1 MNRKARVI
9 AFYLPQFHPIP
20 ENDKWWG
27 KGFTEWTNVGKAKPL
42 FRGHYQPRVPADLGY
57 YDLRMPEVR
66 EAQAEMAREAGI
78 EGFCYWHYWFGNGK
92 QLLERP
98 FNEVLASGKP
108 DYPFCLGWAN
118 HTWRTNT
125 WTSEGKQ
132 RNEVIV
138 PQQYL
143 GEEDY
148 RQHFAYALK
157 AFQDK
162 RYITVDGKPLFV
174 IFDPYDLPRDFIPF
188 WRKLAEEHGLPG
200 IHFAGCIQNTNSRP
214 LKNTDGS
221 DYTKG
226 YFSTD
231 EAGKYYDYVTHVL
244 GFDAS
249 ISLGTWRAEVC
260 TKNRYWFALQRQLV
274 YRFKLKVSNV
284 YDYRKVMK
292 HYYVPEDARENVYPS
307 LLPQWD
313 RSPRSGLNGIY
324 HNSKPEYFK
333 KTLQQALELVKD
345 KQPEHRILFLK
356 SWNEWAEGNYVEP
369 DLRYGHG
376 YLDVI
381 KDLIIHHG

>member
-42 FRGHYQPRVPADLGY
+42 FKGHYQPRVPADLGY

-66 EAQAEMAREAGI
+66 EAQAAMAREAGI

-98 FNEVLASGKP
+98 FNEVLNSGKP
-108 DYPFCLGWAN
+108 DFPFCLGWAN
-118 HTWRTNT
+118 HSWRTNT
-125 WTSEGKQ
+125 WTQGGKK
-132 RNEVIV
+132 RDAMIIE
-138 PQQYL
+138 QQYL

-148 RQHFAYALK
+148 RMHFDNVLK
-157 AFQDK
+157 AFHDS

-174 IFDPYDLPRDFIPF
+174 VFDPYDLPQDFIPC
-188 WRKLAEEHGLPG
+188 WRRLAEEHGLQG
-200 IHFAGCIQNTNSRP
+200 IHFACCIQNTHNRP
-214 LKNTDGS
+214 LKNADGTN
-221 DYTKG
+221 YTKG

-231 EAGKYYDYVTHVL
+231 EAGKYYDYATKVL
-244 GFDAS
+244 GFDAV
-249 ISLGTWRAEVC
+249 IAMGTWRAEVC
-260 TKNRYWFALQRQLV
+260 AKNRFWFALQRQLS
-274 YRFKLKVSNV
+274 YRLNLKISNV
-284 YDYRKVMK
+284 YDYRKVMR
-292 HYYVPEDARENVYPS
+292 HYYVPEDAREDVYPS

-324 HNSKPEYFK
+324 HNSTPEYFK
-333 KTLQQALELVKD
+333 ETIERALQLVRN
-345 KQPEHRILFLK
+345 KQPEHKIVFLK

-369 DLRYGHG
+369 DLRFGHG
-376 YLDVI
+376 YLEAIKSVI
-381 KDLIIHHG
+381 L